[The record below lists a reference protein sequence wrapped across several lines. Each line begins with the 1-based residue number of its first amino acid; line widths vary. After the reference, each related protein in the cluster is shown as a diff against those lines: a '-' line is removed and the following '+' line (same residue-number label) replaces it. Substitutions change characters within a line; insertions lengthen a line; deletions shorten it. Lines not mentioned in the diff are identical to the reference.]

1 MYDCGSRAPHEN
13 GMEMILS
20 LYELPFKRNVCWVTC
35 VTGIFQINFHVE
47 HDFD

>member
-20 LYELPFKRNVCWVTC
+20 RYEERYKTFLLKEMFVGSPVSLESFKLTSM
-35 VTGIFQINFHVE
+35 
-47 HDFD
+47 

>member
-20 LYELPFKRNVCWVTC
+20 LYELPLKEMFVGSPVSLESSN
-35 VTGIFQINFHVE
+35 
-47 HDFD
+47 